1 MEIKLKKLTLQNF
14 KGIKSFELEADG
26 DNISVYGQ
34 NKTGKTSLIDSFLW
48 LLFDKNSEGMSVFS
62 IKTLDKDNN
71 PIHKL
76 NHEVEAVLDV
86 DGSEMTPKK
95 IYKEKWVKKRG
106 EEEAEFSGHET
117 EYFWNEIPISQKDYK
132 EKIDSLCD
140 ENIFKMITNPRF
152 FNININWLDRRKILF
167 DIVGGEVSD
176 KQIAEGKKEFEDLM
190 DQISGSSLE
199 KFKDEI
205 KKKIRK
211 LKESLEEIPTR
222 IDEIQRGMP
231 EMPDVK
237 KVEASIQEK
246 EKELSSIND
255 QLADI
260 SKANEAANTEKL
272 LKQNKIYSL
281 ASKLNEIDNEIKTKY
296 REEADRKSS
305 EIDKIKNDIYVREK
319 SIKQFEDNRAETLRL
334 ITRREEKITELER
347 ETENLRKAWYEVNE
361 SEIDFSSDSKL
372 FVCPTCKR
380 GLDQKD
386 IDSKKEELTKNFNN
400 DKVHKLEKIEIQG
413 TALKT
418 QIKEH
423 QEKIKEFNTLV
434 DEYDSQSEILSGE
447 LTELKQSLLKNNGKD
462 LESIEVVLSKDKDYL
477 ATQAEIQKLE
487 DELDK
492 EQPLKS
498 SEDLKEKSRSIQ
510 EDIKVLQANLFIR
523 DRIESLQTRIK
534 ELESEAKTL
543 GSEIAKLE
551 KTEFTIEKFNKAK
564 IDLVENKINLKFKTV
579 KWKMFNQLINGGIE
593 PTCECLISGVPY
605 QDANNAGRI
614 NSGLEIIDTLCTYY
628 QVRTPIFID
637 NSEAVNKLNEINSQM
652 IRLYVSDHK
661 KLTVAY
667 KLVDKLDKKPETVNA

>member
-551 KTEFTIEKFNKAK
+551 KTEFTIEKFTRAK
-564 IDLVENKINLKFKTV
+564 IDLVEDKINSKFKTV
-579 KWKMFNQLINGGIE
+579 KWKLFNQLINGGIE
-593 PTCECLISGVPY
+593 ESCECLIGGVPY
-605 QDANNAGRI
+605 IDANNASKI
-614 NSGLEIIDTLCTYY
+614 NSGLEIIDTLCDHY
-628 QVRTPIFID
+628 QVRAPIFTD
-637 NSEAVNKLNEINSQM
+637 NAEAINSLNEINSQM
-652 IRLYVSDHK
+652 IKLFVSDHK
-661 KLTVAY
+661 KLTV
-667 KLVDKLDKKPETVNA
+667 KSDKKLETVNA